1 VGVTRNISKRKETDK
16 ERLALQNQV
25 GLAQKFETLGAFAGG
40 IAHDFNNTLGVIMWL
55 TELLRLKISWNED
68 TIQIT
73 DKVMK
78 TIDEKS

>member
-1 VGVTRNISKRKETDK
+1 
-16 ERLALQNQV
+16 
-25 GLAQKFETLGAFAGG
+25 
-40 IAHDFNNTLGVIMWL
+40 MWL

>member
-1 VGVTRNISKRKETDK
+1 MG
-16 ERLALQNQV
+16 
-25 GLAQKFETLGAFAGG
+25 
-40 IAHDFNNTLGVIMWL
+40 L

-73 DKVMK
+73 DKVMT